1 MMTTQRSLFRWLAS
15 CALTGTITLMPA
27 WAADT
32 ATEKVATS
40 KTTPVVEPMADR
52 VLRAATDFLK
62 NARGFTVETNVSYD
76 ELLGTGIMV
85 QYSRHGTVTVR
96 RPDRIYAEVTDDLSE
111 RRLWFDGKTATVYN
125 PARNLYAQ
133 AKVPGDIDEFVDTL
147 HDEYSVAAPF
157 ADILVN
163 DPYANFTEGLYAG
176 YYAGLNL
183 VNRERAHHLVFT
195 NEAVDFQ
202 LWIAE
207 EGKPL
212 IKRAVITFRNQEG
225 SPQWMA
231 DFLSWDFDV
240 KTPDSTFTFTPP
252 DGAEQIEFLSRIS
265 TGGTQ
270 Q

>member
-1 MMTTQRSLFRWLAS
+1 MLTTQRILFRWLAS
-15 CALTGTITLMPA
+15 WVLTGAMALTPA
-27 WAADT
+27 WAVDT
-32 ATEKVATS
+32 VAEAATS
-40 KTTPVVEPMADR
+40 NTTPVVEHEADR

-62 NARGFTVETNVSYD
+62 NARGFTFETNVSYD

-96 RPDRIYAEVTDDLSE
+96 RPDRIYVEVTDDLSE
-111 RRLWFDGKTATVYN
+111 RRLWFDGKTATVYK
-125 PARNLYAQ
+125 PAQNLYAQ
-133 AKVPGDIDEFVDTL
+133 AKVPGSIDEFVDAL
-147 HDEYSVAAPF
+147 HEEYGVTAPF
-157 ADILVN
+157 ADILIN

-207 EGKPL
+207 EGKPVL
-212 IKRAVITFRNQEG
+212 KRAVITFKNQEG

-231 DFLSWDFDV
+231 DFLSWDFDA

-252 DGAEQIEFLSRIS
+252 GGAEQIEFLSRTS
-265 TGGTQ
+265 TGGAQ

>member
-1 MMTTQRSLFRWLAS
+1 MMTTRRISFGWLAS
-15 CALTGTITLMPA
+15 WVLTGAIALTPA

-32 ATEKVATS
+32 AAENAAMS
-40 KTTPVVEPMADR
+40 KTTPVVERMADR
-52 VLRAATDFLK
+52 VLRAATDLLK
-62 NARGFTVETNVSYD
+62 NAKGFTIETNVSYD
-76 ELLGTGIMV
+76 ELLESGIMV
-85 QYSRHGTVTVR
+85 QYSRYSTVTVR

-111 RRLWFDGKTATVYN
+111 FRLWFDGKTATVYK
-125 PARNLYAQ
+125 PASNLYAQ
-133 AKVPGDIDEFVDTL
+133 TKVTGSIDQFIDTL
-147 HDEYSVAAPF
+147 HDEYGVVAPI

-202 LWIAE
+202 LWVAE
-207 EGKPL
+207 EGRPVL
-212 IKRAVITFRNQEG
+212 KRAVITFKNQKG

-231 DFLSWDFDV
+231 DFLSWDFD
-240 KTPDSTFTFTPP
+240 TNAPDSNFIFNPP
-252 DGAEQIEFLSRIS
+252 DGAEQIEFLSRAS
-265 TGGTQ
+265 TGGAQ

>member
-1 MMTTQRSLFRWLAS
+1 MMTTRQNLFRWLAS
-15 CALTGTITLMPA
+15 CALTAAMVLTPA
-27 WAADT
+27 LAADT
-32 ATEKVATS
+32 AAGKAATPKS
-40 KTTPVVEPMADR
+40 TPVVEPMADR
-52 VLRAATDFLK
+52 VLRAATDLLK

-111 RRLWFDGKTATVYN
+111 RRLWFDGKTATVYR
-125 PARNLYAQ
+125 PARNLYVQ
-133 AKVPGDIDEFVDTL
+133 AKVPGSIDEFVDTL
-147 HDEYSVAAPF
+147 HDQYGVAAPF
-157 ADILVN
+157 ADVLVN

-195 NEAVDFQ
+195 NENVDFQ
-202 LWIAE
+202 LWVAE
-207 EGKPL
+207 SGKPL
-212 IKRAVITFRNQEG
+212 LKRAVITFKNQEG

-231 DFLSWDFDV
+231 DFLSWDFGA

-252 DGAEQIEFLSRIS
+252 DGAEQIEFLSRTS
-265 TGGTQ
+265 AGGAQ

>member
-1 MMTTQRSLFRWLAS
+1 M
-15 CALTGTITLMPA
+15 ALTTA

-32 ATEKVATS
+32 VAGKAATPETM
-40 KTTPVVEPMADR
+40 PVVEPMADR

-62 NARGFTVETNVSYD
+62 NARGFTVETNISYD

-96 RPDRIYAEVTDDLSE
+96 RPDRIYAEVTDDLSQ
-111 RRLWFDGKTATVYN
+111 RRLWFDGKTATVYK

-133 AKVPGDIDEFVDTL
+133 AQVPGSIDEFVDTL
-147 HDEYSVAAPF
+147 HDKYDIAAPL

-202 LWIAE
+202 LWVAE
-207 EGKPL
+207 EGKPVL
-212 IKRAVITFRNQEG
+212 RRAVITLKNQEG

-231 DFLSWDFDV
+231 DFLSWDFDA
-240 KTPDSTFTFTPP
+240 KTPDSSFTFTPP
-252 DGAEQIEFLSRIS
+252 EGAEQIEFLSRTS
-265 TGGTQ
+265 AGGAQ